1 GIADGDLVD
10 VRTARGSVT
19 FRARVTDDIVAGAV
33 ECNMGGGSPVG
44 PAEWRERNVNEL
56 TDVKR
61 YDEISGFPVYK
72 ALLCEVVGTGARTSR
87 EARGRRPAVENLA
100 PEKRERRAPP
110 ARIYLDNNATTAV
123 SSVVRDA
130 MRPYLETTH
139 GNPSSIHGAGRAA
152 REAVER
158 ARRQVAGLIGA
169 RPRRIVFTGSG
180 SEADN
185 LAIKGA
191 AFAHRERGNHII
203 TSRVEHPAVL
213 GACAFLERNG
223 FDVTYLEVDPDGMV
237 DPESL
242 ASAITGRTILV
253 SIMTANNEVGTIQPV
268 RELCGVAHEQH
279 VLFHT
284 DAVQAVGKIKID
296 VEDLGVDM
304 LTLSAHKFHGPKG
317 VGALFVRKG
326 VLLESIVHGGSQER
340 GLRAGTENVAG
351 IVGLGRAAE
360 AVKGRLDDSD
370 ELTRLR
376 DRLETGIR
384 ALVPGAVLNGHRVM
398 RLPTTL
404 NLTGPGLRG
413 ESLVVTLDQHGVSL
427 SSGSACKSGSPKPT
441 HVLIAM
447 GRSEDEAHCSIRFSL
462 SHDTTE
468 REIDAT
474 IEAFGNV
481 LEEMETTVRFLPCK

>member
-1 GIADGDLVD
+1 
-10 VRTARGSVT
+10 
-19 FRARVTDDIVAGAV
+19 
-33 ECNMGGGSPVG
+33 
-44 PAEWRERNVNEL
+44 
-56 TDVKR
+56 
-61 YDEISGFPVYK
+61 
-72 ALLCEVVGTGARTSR
+72 
-87 EARGRRPAVENLA
+87 
-100 PEKRERRAPP
+100 
-110 ARIYLDNNATTAV
+110 
-123 SSVVRDA
+123 
-130 MRPYLETTH
+130 
-139 GNPSSIHGAGRAA
+139 
-152 REAVER
+152 
-158 ARRQVAGLIGA
+158 
-169 RPRRIVFTGSG
+169 
-180 SEADN
+180 
-185 LAIKGA
+185 
-191 AFAHRERGNHII
+191 
-203 TSRVEHPAVL
+203 VEHPAIL

-223 FDVTYLEVDPDGMV
+223 FDVTYLEVDSDGMV

-253 SIMTANNEVGTIQPV
+253 SVMTANNEVGTIQPV
-268 RELCGVAHEQH
+268 RELCAVAHGKG

-296 VEDLGVDM
+296 VEELGADM

-317 VGALFVRKG
+317 VGALFVSKG

-360 AVKGRLDDSD
+360 AAKGCLDDSD

-398 RLPTTL
+398 RLPNTL
-404 NLTGPGLRG
+404 NLTCPGLRG

-427 SSGSACKSGSPKPT
+427 SSGSACKSGSPNPT

-462 SHDTTE
+462 SHDTTQD
-468 REIDAT
+468 EIDAA
-474 IEAFGNV
+474 IEAFGDV